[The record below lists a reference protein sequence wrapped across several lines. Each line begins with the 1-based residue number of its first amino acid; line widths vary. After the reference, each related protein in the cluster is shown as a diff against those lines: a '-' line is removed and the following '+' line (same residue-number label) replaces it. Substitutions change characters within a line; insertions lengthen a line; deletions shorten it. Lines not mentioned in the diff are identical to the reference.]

1 MQKTEFRVLPADVSF
16 QNIEDPAE
24 RISLDIITIHPAG
37 RASLLST
44 VDVMEMATISTR
56 STNAD

>member
-1 MQKTEFRVLPADVSF
+1 MQRTEFHVLPANVSF
-16 QNIEDPAE
+16 QNMEDHAE
-24 RISLDIITIHPAG
+24 GISLDIITIHPAG

>member
-1 MQKTEFRVLPADVSF
+1 MQRTEFRVLPVDVSF
-16 QNIEDPAE
+16 HYREVSAE
-24 RISLDIITIHPAG
+24 RIGFDIISIHPAG

-44 VDVMEMATISTR
+44 VDAVKMATISTR

>member
-1 MQKTEFRVLPADVSF
+1 MQRTEFHVLPADVSF
-16 QNIEDPAE
+16 HYRKVSAE
-24 RISLDIITIHPAG
+24 RIGFDIITIHPAG

-44 VDVMEMATISTR
+44 VEVLEMSTISTR